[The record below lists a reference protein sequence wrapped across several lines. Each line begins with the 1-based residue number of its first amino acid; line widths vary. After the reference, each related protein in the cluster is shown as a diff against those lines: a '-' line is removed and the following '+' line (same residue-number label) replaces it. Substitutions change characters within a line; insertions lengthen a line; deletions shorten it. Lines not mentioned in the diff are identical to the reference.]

1 MSYNEM
7 AQLDV
12 LNVVRG
18 IKTESDYLEFRNLLA
33 HYFADKAQKA
43 IDAMWER
50 GEISEKTIE
59 EWGNTKMRTPYRYAL
74 HRS

>member
-33 HYFADKAQKA
+33 RYFADKAQKA

>member
-1 MSYNEM
+1 M
-7 AQLDV
+7 AKLDV

-18 IKTESDYLEFRNLLA
+18 INTEVDYNDFRNCLA
-33 HYFADKAQKA
+33 RYFAERAQKS
-43 IDAMWER
+43 IDAMWDK
-50 GEISEKTIE
+50 GEITESTIE

>member
-12 LNVVRG
+12 LSMVKG
-18 IKTESDYLEFRNLLA
+18 INTETEYNDFRNMLA
-33 HYFADKAQKA
+33 RYFASKAQKA
-43 IDAMWER
+43 IDAMWDKGQINEQ
-50 GEISEKTIE
+50 TIE
-59 EWGNTKMRTPYRYAL
+59 EWGRTKMRTPYRYAL